1 MQIYQIHDFDFQKK
15 NFGSIAETEV
25 LLYVEYLP
33 FWTIGGLTS
42 MPGVESIQAGTEMIN
57 RNTWKEYAKF
67 KKTSPELAQETATKN
82 PTSRED

>member
-1 MQIYQIHDFDFQKK
+1 
-15 NFGSIAETEV
+15 
-25 LLYVEYLP
+25 
-33 FWTIGGLTS
+33 